1 MEWLLLLI
9 AVLPLVINRLIDR
22 AIYRHHPELE
32 PPPPP
37 EPIEVE
43 VVDLPGPI

>member
-1 MEWLLLLI
+1 MEWLLLGL
-9 AVLPLVINRLIDR
+9 AVLPFIINKLIDR
-22 AIYRHHPELE
+22 AIYRHYPQLE

-43 VVDLPGPI
+43 VVNLPGPS

>member
-37 EPIEVE
+37 EPIEVK
-43 VVDLPGPI
+43 VVETVG